1 MLKIVELETQIVAV
15 CYATRLSPP
24 QLVSKVNSEYK
35 LF

>member
-1 MLKIVELETQIVAV
+1 MLKIVELETQVVAV

-24 QLVSKVNSEYK
+24 QLVSKVNPDYN